1 MFPQT
6 MCCVLGM
13 TRVTLL
19 LTLLVHFDLT
29 ISLSEGPGYY
39 TVTPSS
45 ADPCNETEHCL
56 TLSQFVNNSSD
67 YLRANTTLHFLQGE
81 HSLDST
87 LLIENVDT
95 FYMSSLDS
103 NVTIVCNHSSARF
116 EFNNVS
122 VVHVSGL
129 TFIGCTGNKFI
140 NIRQLML
147 KDSQLIGHE
156 QINGTALELEET
168 SATFTNTKLRLN
180 YGSRVTSLTCEN
192 DDHANVRFDF
202 LNGRNRYE
210 DITVDVTAGGAIV
223 STHSNVTI
231 IGSVFEGNSAQAGG
245 AIFAQLQ
252 SNITII
258 NSTFVGNQATSLQS
272 HQYCY
277 AGGGVLYC
285 DSGSSIIVNSSTFE
299 RNTAHWL
306 GGVMTTGLH
315 GTVTVTITNSDF
327 VSNTAG
333 YFGGVL
339 SSADNSSITIT
350 NSNFTEN
357 SANSYGGVLYMP
369 GADNSSITI
378 TNSNFTENSAN
389 YDGGVLYMPGADN
402 SSITITN
409 SNFTENSANY
419 YGGVLYMFGAD
430 HSSITITN
438 SNFTENSANYYGGV
452 LYMLGADHSS
462 ITITNSNFTENSANY
477 YGGVLYMPGADHSSI
492 TITNSNFTEN
502 SANNG
507 GGVLDMLGADHSS
520 ITITNSNFT
529 ENSANYDGGVLYM
542 RGADYSSLT
551 ITNSNFTENSANYYG
566 GVLYMPGADHSSITI
581 TNSNFTE
588 NSANNGGGVLDMLG
602 ADHSSITIT
611 NSNFTEN
618 SANYDGGVLYMRGA
632 DYSSLTITNSNFT
645 ENSANV
651 GGVLDMYYA
660 YISNITITNSN
671 FTENSAN
678 FDGGVL
684 YMSDDL
690 HSSITIYKSEFIGN
704 RAQRRG
710 GAIILYTSRYYN
722 QNTTITIS
730 YCNFT
735 YNMASQGGVMNTRY
749 TDVTITQSAF
759 EDNEAVNNGGT
770 MHIQGR
776 TLTINCSQFH
786 HNMANFGGVLWAQH
800 ADIHSHDTNVSNNI
814 ANIDGGVL
822 YTQQSTTVIT
832 GANLSH
838 NRADNNGGTM
848 YITDRATTSIIYCI
862 FNHNMAGNDGGVI
875 RSYLSNIN
883 ISESECSSNIAN
895 NEGGVFSID
904 QTNLTID
911 QTSFTDSKA
920 RAGGVIWTDQGV
932 LTINHSY
939 FSDNNASAGG
949 IMWAEQATV
958 NADKVNISGNH
969 ANVGVVYLIESTSD
983 WSGILYSDNV
993 GSLYTFGGAITIGN
1007 NCYLNNNMQPNYKT
1021 LLKEGGA
1028 VTAIQSEIRFNGNSL
1043 LTKGHA
1049 ENGGALKA
1057 IESKVHIH
1065 GNMTIANNT
1074 ATEAGGGIYLYHS
1087 ELTCWKGSALK
1098 IWTNTAT
1105 EKGGGINAIG
1115 SVIKVKNPLV
1125 NQTFSSLHF
1134 DSNKAMIG
1142 GGLFLEMDTKIYIL
1156 KVNTSKLM
1164 TGHQIFILFSLN
1176 SAQYGGAIYVSDN
1189 GMCSLSTTSTVN
1201 ECFIQTLAMYGPMSA
1216 DIDSDDTRYQNIDF
1230 INNTAM
1236 QSGNSLF
1243 GGLLDRCSV
1252 SQFAEVNINNVNM
1265 DYTIS
1270 NGTMIVEGHEY
1281 FQKISSIQDTDI
1293 GSHPVRVCFCTNGQP
1308 NCSHQHDPIPVMR
1321 GQQKNVSLSLAVVDQ
1336 VDNPL
1341 HKATVYSHFDSG
1353 NYICQHHIHSI
1364 DRNCIKVSFGVSS
1377 NNDTEELILS
1387 LREGPCKDAPESQA
1401 RVTLEY
1407 FCPQCFVGFE
1417 LDDSGEGCQCV
1428 CDSQLFHYFTNCS
1441 GETLVRERN
1450 VWVTNLTPVT
1460 NQTPNVN
1467 QYLIHP
1473 YCPFDY
1479 CYPPSLRVEINLNIL
1494 NGADSQCANHRA
1506 GLLCGTCQHNFS
1518 LSLGSSHCLPC
1529 STHWFAILITILI
1542 AAILA
1547 GIVLVASLL
1556 ALNLTVAIGTLNGI
1570 IFYANIVYANNSVF
1584 LPSTERF
1591 NFITVFISW
1600 LNLDIGFDT
1609 CFFVGMDAYSKT
1621 LLQLA
1626 FPGYVFFLVFMVIII
1641 SKHSVR
1647 FSKLIGKRNPV
1658 ATLATLISLS
1668 YAKLLHITI
1677 ASLSYAI
1684 LKYPD
1689 GSHTY
1694 VWLIDASVSYLSRKH
1709 IVVFMIA
1716 LLIIIAGVC
1725 YTTLLLFWQWLL
1737 RHQDKTMFRWTKY
1750 QKLCHFIE
1758 PYHAPYTVKHRYW
1771 AGLLFLVRVVL
1782 YIVFALNV
1790 NGDPHMNLVA
1800 IILTIGGLLLIK
1812 GFLIKVYKKWP
1823 IDVIESIMYFNI
1835 LGFAALTSYFNEAPE
1850 KQAAIAY
1857 TSVTITL
1864 LLLLMVIAFHVY
1876 KFTILG
1882 YIIQKTKIFKI
1893 FKEVAANLLDNEKAK
1908 ETTDI
1913 YVNKNSAQHEQEQQ
1927 EVSFSVV
1934 EIPKPILER
1943 AESEVHIE
1951 LKPQELPCYTP
1962 ENSLEQQESEIQE
1975 LDNK

>member
-19 LTLLVHFDLT
+19 LILLVHFDLT

-67 YLRANTTLHFLQGE
+67 YLRANITLFLQGE

-95 FYMSSLDS
+95 FCMSSLDS

-122 VVHVSGL
+122 VVDVSGL

-140 NIRQLML
+140 NVSQLML
-147 KDSQLIGHE
+147 KDSQFIGHE
-156 QINGTALELEET
+156 RNGTALELEET
-168 SATFTNTKLRLN
+168 SATFTNTKLSLN
-180 YGSRVTSLTCEN
+180 YGNRVISLNCEN
-192 DDHANVRFDF
+192 DDARTDF
-202 LNGRNRYE
+202 LYGFNYYE

-231 IGSVFEGNSAQAGG
+231 IDSVFEGNSAQAGG

-315 GTVTVTITNSDF
+315 GTVTITITNSDF

-333 YFGGVL
+333 YLGGVL
-339 SSADNSSITIT
+339 SS
-350 NSNFTEN
+350 
-357 SANSYGGVLYMP
+357 
-369 GADNSSITI
+369 ADNSSITI

-389 YDGGVLYMPGADN
+389 YDGGVLYMPRADN

-409 SNFTENSANY
+409 SNFTENSANS
-419 YGGVLYMFGAD
+419 GGVLDMYSAD
-430 HSSITITN
+430 NSSITITN
-438 SNFTENSANYYGGV
+438 SNFTENSANRDGGV
-452 LYMLGADHSS
+452 LYMSRADNSS
-462 ITITNSNFTENSANY
+462 ITITNSNFTENSANS
-477 YGGVLYMPGADHSSI
+477 GGVLDMYSADNSSI

-502 SANNG
+502 SANRG
-507 GGVLDMLGADHSS
+507 GGVLHTSSADNSS

-529 ENSANYDGGVLYM
+529 ENSANSGGVLDMYS
-542 RGADYSSLT
+542 AD
-551 ITNSNFTENSANYYG
+551 N
-566 GVLYMPGADHSSITI
+566 SSITI

-588 NSANNGGGVLDMLG
+588 NSANRDGGVLRMLS
-602 ADHSSITIT
+602 ADNSSITIT

-618 SANYDGGVLYMRGA
+618 SANRGGGVLYTSSA
-632 DYSSLTITNSNFT
+632 DNSSIAITNSNFT
-645 ENSANV
+645 ENSANRD
-651 GGVLDMYYA
+651 GGVLYMRSADN
-660 YISNITITNSN
+660 SSITITNSN

-678 FDGGVL
+678 SGGVL
-684 YMSDDL
+684 DMYSAV
-690 HSSITIYKSEFIGN
+690 HSSITISKSEFIGN
-704 RAQRRG
+704 RAQRLG
-710 GAIILYTSRYYN
+710 GAIYASSLVFG
-722 QNTTITIS
+722 QNTAITIS

-735 YNMASQGGVMNTRY
+735 YNIASQGGVMNTRY

-770 MHIQGR
+770 MHIQGH

-786 HNMANFGGVLWAQH
+786 HNMANFGGVLWAQQ

-848 YITDRATTSIIYCI
+848 YITDRATTSILKCM
-862 FNHNMAGNDGGVI
+862 FNHNIAGNDGGVI
-875 RSYLSNIN
+875 RSYLSEIN
-883 ISESECSSNIAN
+883 ISESECGSNSAN
-895 NEGGVFSID
+895 NEGGVFFID

-911 QTSFTDSKA
+911 QTSFTDCKA
-920 RAGGVIWTDQGV
+920 RAGGVIWTDQGF
-932 LTINHSY
+932 LTINNSY

-949 IMWAEQATV
+949 VMWAEQATV
-958 NADKVNISGNH
+958 NADTVNITCNH
-969 ANVGVVYLIESTSD
+969 ANLGVVYLIESTSD
-983 WSGILYSDNV
+983 WSDFMYSDNV
-993 GSLYTFGGAITIGN
+993 GSLYALGGAITIGN
-1007 NCYLNNNMQPNYKT
+1007 NSNLTNNTQPNHAT
-1021 LLKEGGA
+1021 VTSLKEGGA
-1028 VTAIQSEIRFNGNSL
+1028 ITAIQSEIKFDGNSL
-1043 LTKGHA
+1043 LTNGRA
-1049 ENGGALKA
+1049 ESGGALKA
-1057 IESKVHIH
+1057 IDSGVHIY
-1065 GNMTIANNT
+1065 GNVVLSNNVV
-1074 ATEAGGGIYLYHS
+1074 TEDGGGIYLYHS
-1087 ELTCWKGSALK
+1087 ELTCWKSSALN
-1098 IWTNTAT
+1098 IRNNMAT

-1115 SVIKVKNPLV
+1115 SVIKVKNPLLG
-1125 NQTFSSLHF
+1125 QTFSSLHF

-1142 GGLFLEMDTKIYIL
+1142 GGMFIEMDTKIYIL
-1156 KVNTSKLM
+1156 KSIIFKVNTSKLM
-1164 TGHQIFILFSLN
+1164 IDHQRIISFSLN

-1189 GMCSLSTTSTVN
+1189 GMCNLSTKSTVN

-1216 DIDSDDTRYQNIDF
+1216 DIDSNDTRHQNIDF

-1270 NGTMIVEGHEY
+1270 NGTIIVEGYEY
-1281 FQKISSIQDTDI
+1281 FKKISNIQDIDI
-1293 GSHPVRVCFCTNGQP
+1293 GSHPVRVCFCTNRQP
-1308 NCSHQHDPIPVMR
+1308 NCSHHHDPIPVIR
-1321 GQQKNVSLSLAVVDQ
+1321 GRQTNIPLSLAVVDQ
-1336 VDNPL
+1336 IDNPL
-1341 HKATVYSHFDSG
+1341 HEVTVYSQFHSG

-1364 DRNCIKVSFGVSS
+1364 DGSCIKISFGVPS
-1377 NNDTEELILS
+1377 NNDTEELILF
-1387 LREGPCKDAPESQA
+1387 LGEGPCKDAPESQA

-1407 FCPQCFVGFE
+1407 FCPQCLVGFE

-1428 CDSQLFHYFTNCS
+1428 CDSQLFPYFTNCS

-1450 VWVTNLTPVT
+1450 VWVTNLTLVT

-1479 CYPPSLRVEINLNIL
+1479 CHPPSSRVEINLNTP
-1494 NGADSQCANHRA
+1494 NGADTQCVNHCA

-1518 LSLGSSHCLPC
+1518 LSLGSSRCLPC
-1529 STHWFAILITILI
+1529 STHWFAVLIAILI

-1547 GIVLVASLL
+1547 GIVLVALLL

-1570 IFYANIVYANNSVF
+1570 IFYANIVYANSSVF
-1584 LPSTERF
+1584 LPFTERF
-1591 NFITVFISW
+1591 NFITTFISW

-1609 CFFVGMDAYSKT
+1609 CFFAGMDAYSKT

-1641 SKHSVR
+1641 SKYSMR

-1677 ASLSYAI
+1677 ASLSFAI
-1684 LKYPD
+1684 LKYPND
-1689 GSHTY
+1689 SRSY
-1694 VWLIDASVSYLSRKH
+1694 VWLVDASVSYLSGKH
-1709 IVVFMIA
+1709 IVLFIVA

-1725 YTTLLLFWQWLL
+1725 YTTLLSFWQWLL
-1737 RHQDKTMFRWTKY
+1737 HYQDKIVFRWTKY

-1790 NGDPHMNLVA
+1790 NGDPQVNLVA
-1800 IILTIGGLLLIK
+1800 IILIVGGLLLTK
-1812 GFLIKVYKKWP
+1812 GFLVKVYKKWP
-1823 IDVIESIMYFNI
+1823 IDVMESIMYFNV
-1835 LGFAALTSYFNEAPE
+1835 LGFAALASYFNEAPE

-1908 ETTDI
+1908 ETTNI

-1934 EIPKPILER
+1934 EITKPILER

>member
-19 LTLLVHFDLT
+19 LILLVHFGLT
-29 ISLSEGPGYY
+29 ISLSEGPGHY

-67 YLRANTTLHFLQGE
+67 CLRANITLHFLQGE

-129 TFIGCTGNKFI
+129 TFTGCTGNKFI

-156 QINGTALELEET
+156 QINGIALELEET

-210 DITVDVTAGGAIV
+210 DITVDVTAGGAIA

-231 IGSVFEGNSAQAGG
+231 IDSVFEGNSAQAGG

-315 GTVTVTITNSDF
+315 GTVTITITNSDF

-333 YFGGVL
+333 YLGGVL

-357 SANSYGGVLYMP
+357 SANSDGGVLYISPADYSSITITNSNFTENSANSDGGVLYMSP
-369 GADNSSITI
+369 ADYSSITITNSNFTENSANHGGVLRMSSVDSSITITNSNFTENSANHGGVLGMSSVDSSITITNSNFTENSANHGGVLHMSPVDHSSITITNSNFTENSANHGGVLHMFSVDSSITITNSNFTENSANHGGVLGMFSVNSSITI

-389 YDGGVLYMPGADN
+389 YHGGVLVMFLAVY

-409 SNFTENSANY
+409 SNFTENSAS
-419 YGGVLYMFGAD
+419 YGGVLHMSDEFG
-430 HSSITITN
+430 
-438 SNFTENSANYYGGV
+438 F
-452 LYMLGADHSS
+452 
-462 ITITNSNFTENSANY
+462 
-477 YGGVLYMPGADHSSI
+477 
-492 TITNSNFTEN
+492 
-502 SANNG
+502 
-507 GGVLDMLGADHSS
+507 
-520 ITITNSNFT
+520 
-529 ENSANYDGGVLYM
+529 
-542 RGADYSSLT
+542 YSE
-551 ITNSNFTENSANYYG
+551 IYN
-566 GVLYMPGADHSSITI
+566 II
-581 TNSNFTE
+581 
-588 NSANNGGGVLDMLG
+588 
-602 ADHSSITIT
+602 I
-611 NSNFTEN
+611 
-618 SANYDGGVLYMRGA
+618 
-632 DYSSLTITNSNFT
+632 
-645 ENSANV
+645 
-651 GGVLDMYYA
+651 
-660 YISNITITNSN
+660 ITITNSN

-678 FDGGVL
+678 FSGGVLGMSYVFYSNITITITNSNFTENSANRDGGVL
-684 YMSDDL
+684 DMSGAD
-690 HSSITIYKSEFIGN
+690 HSSITISKSEFIGN
-704 RAQRRG
+704 RAQRLG
-710 GAIILYTSRYYN
+710 GAIILYTYRYR
-722 QNTTITIS
+722 QSSTITIS

-786 HNMANFGGVLWAQH
+786 HNMANFGGVLWAQQ

-822 YTQQSTTVIT
+822 YTQQSTAVIT

-848 YITDRATTSIIYCI
+848 YITDRATTSIVYCI

-904 QTNLTID
+904 QTNLIID
-911 QTSFTDSKA
+911 QTSFTDSTA

-949 IMWAEQATV
+949 VMWAEQATV
-958 NADKVNISGNH
+958 NADTVSITCNH
-969 ANVGVVYLIESTSD
+969 ANVGIVYLIESTSD
-983 WSGILYSDNV
+983 WSDFMYSDNV
-993 GSLYTFGGAITIGN
+993 GSLYAIGGAITIGN
-1007 NCYLNNNMQPNYKT
+1007 NSNLTNNTQPNHAT
-1021 LLKEGGA
+1021 VTSLKEGGA
-1028 VTAIQSEIRFNGNSL
+1028 ITAIQSEIKFDGNSS
-1043 LTKGHA
+1043 LTKGRA
-1049 ENGGALKA
+1049 ESGGALKA
-1057 IESKVHIH
+1057 TDSRVHIH
-1065 GNMTIANNT
+1065 GNVVLSNNVV
-1074 ATEAGGGIYLYHS
+1074 TEAGGGIYLYHS
-1087 ELTCWKGSALK
+1087 ELTCWKSSALN
-1098 IWTNTAT
+1098 IRNNMAT

-1115 SVIKVKNPLV
+1115 SVIKVKNPLLS
-1125 NQTFSSLHF
+1125 QTFSSLHI

-1142 GGLFLEMDTKIYIL
+1142 GGIFLEMDTKIYIL
-1156 KVNTSKLM
+1156 KSIFKVNTSKLM
-1164 TGHQIFILFSLN
+1164 TGHQRIISFSLN
-1176 SAQYGGAIYVSDN
+1176 SAQYGGAIYMSDN
-1189 GMCSLSTTSTVN
+1189 GMCSLSTKSTVN

-1216 DIDSDDTRYQNIDF
+1216 DIDSDDTRCQNIDF

-1281 FQKISSIQDTDI
+1281 FQKISNIQDIDI

-1308 NCSHQHDPIPVMR
+1308 NCLYQHDPIQVR
-1321 GQQKNVSLSLAVVDQ
+1321 KGQLRNISLSLAVVNQ
-1336 VDNPL
+1336 NNNPL
-1341 HKATVYSHFDSG
+1341 QEQTINSQFISG
-1353 NYICQHHIHSI
+1353 NYYCQSLSQSM
-1364 DRNCIKVSFGVSS
+1364 DGNCSKISFGVSS
-1377 NNDTEELILS
+1377 NNDTEELVLS
-1387 LREGPCKDAPESQA
+1387 LPEGPCKDAPESKA
-1401 RVTLEY
+1401 RVILE
-1407 FCPQCFVGFE
+1407 FTCPQCVVGFK
-1417 LDDSGEGCQCV
+1417 LDESEEGCQCV
-1428 CDSQLFHYFTNCS
+1428 CDSQLFPYFTNCS
-1441 GETLVRERN
+1441 GEILVRERN
-1450 VWVTNLTPVT
+1450 VWVTSLATRNTSNT
-1460 NQTPNVN
+1460 N

-1479 CYPPSLRVEINLNIL
+1479 CHPPSSRVEINLNIL
-1494 NGADSQCANHRA
+1494 NGADSQCANNRA

-1518 LSLGSSHCLPC
+1518 LSPGSSQCLPC
-1529 STHWFAILITILI
+1529 STHWLVILIAILI

-1547 GIVLVASLL
+1547 GILLVALLL
-1556 ALNLTVAIGTLNGI
+1556 ALNLTVAIGTINGI

-1584 LPSTERF
+1584 FPFTKPTS
-1591 NFITVFISW
+1591 ITAFISW

-1641 SKHSVR
+1641 SKYSMR

-1694 VWLIDASVSYLSRKH
+1694 VWLIDASVNYLSGKH

-1790 NGDPHMNLVA
+1790 NGDPDVNLVA

-1812 GFLIKVYKKWP
+1812 GLLIKVYKKWP

-1934 EIPKPILER
+1934 EIPKPILEC
-1943 AESEVHIE
+1943 AEPEVHIE
-1951 LKPQELPCYTP
+1951 LKSQELPCYTP